1 MKVLMVL
8 DQKFPPDLRV
18 EKEASSLVKA
28 GYEVSVLSIGDYD
41 KNEIVTIKGIKIYR
55 VALTKFIAKKM
66 HGLAAMIPWIDIYIA
81 NQVLKIFKTNKYDV
95 IHVHDLYLFGAVKI
109 LRKKLKAIFIGDL
122 HENYVDALR
131 DYKWS
136 TTFPNKLFISFKKWE
151 KKEKEWLQ
159 LFDHLL
165 AVNEGMRQ
173 KNISK
178 GVKEE
183 DITVVANS
191 IDTDQFD
198 TYDTDELI
206 VEKFKPFFTLIYIG
220 GFINNRGLEHVIEGM
235 AEIKKVSIDIKLVL
249 VGDGEMRDALKAL
262 TKEFDVEDVVIFEG
276 FQPQEKIKSY
286 LLSSDIGLV
295 PFKRTPQTDN
305 SSSNKL
311 YQYMYYGLP
320 ILATNCTSVKKMV
333 EENKCGIV
341 YEDGDKKAFAK
352 NVIEL
357 FRESNRIEEYSR
369 NGVKAIKNKF
379 NWKLEEDKLIE
390 VYKSLITQA

>member
-18 EKEASSLVKA
+18 EKEASSLLKA
-28 GYEVSVLSIGDYD
+28 GYEVSILSMGDYD
-41 KNEIVTIKGIKIYR
+41 KSETVTIRGVKVYR
-55 VALTKFIAKKM
+55 VALSKFIGNKM
-66 HGLAAMIPWIDIYIA
+66 HGLAAMIPWLDIYVA
-81 NQVLKIFKTNKYDV
+81 NQVLKIFRTNKYDV

-122 HENYVDALR
+122 HENYIDALR

-136 TTFPNKLFISFKKWE
+136 TTYPNKLFISFKKWE

-159 LFDHLL
+159 LFDHLI

-173 KNISK
+173 KNILK
-178 GVKEE
+178 GVNEK

-191 IDTDQFD
+191 IDTKQFD
-198 TYDTDELI
+198 EYGIDQSI
-206 VEKFKPFFTLIYIG
+206 IEKFKPFFTLIYIG
-220 GFINNRGLEHVIEGM
+220 GFISNRGLEHVIKGM
-235 AEIKKVSIDIKLVL
+235 VELKNLSKKIRLVL
-249 VGDGEMRDALKAL
+249 VGDGEMRETLGALS
-262 TKEFDVEDVVIFEG
+262 KEYEVEDVVMFEG
-276 FQPQEKIKSY
+276 FQSQEKIKSY

-333 EENKCGIV
+333 EENNCGVV
-341 YEDGDKKAFAK
+341 YEDGDSIGFSKH
-352 NVIEL
+352 VTEL
-357 FRESNRIEEYSR
+357 FKDPERIKKYSV
-369 NGVKAIKNKF
+369 NGINAVENKL
-379 NWKLEEDKLIE
+379 NWKIEEDKLISI
-390 VYKSLITQA
+390 YDSLKA

>member
-18 EKEASSLVKA
+18 EKEASSLLKA
-28 GYEVSVLSIGDYD
+28 GYEVSILSMGDYD
-41 KNEIVTIKGIKIYR
+41 KSETVTIRGVKVYR
-55 VALTKFIAKKM
+55 VALSKFIGNKM
-66 HGLAAMIPWIDIYIA
+66 HGLAAMIPWLDIYVA
-81 NQVLKIFKTNKYDV
+81 NQVLKIFRTNKYDI

-109 LRKKLKAIFIGDL
+109 LKKKLKAIFIGDL
-122 HENYVDALR
+122 HENYIDALR

-136 TTFPNKLFISFKKWE
+136 TTYPNKLFISFKKWG

-159 LFDHLL
+159 LFDHLI

-173 KNISK
+173 KNILK
-178 GVKEE
+178 GVNEK

-191 IDTDQFD
+191 IDTKQFD
-198 TYDTDELI
+198 EYGIDQSI
-206 VEKFKPFFTLIYIG
+206 IEKFKPFFTLIYIG
-220 GFINNRGLEHVIEGM
+220 GFISNRGLEHVIKGM
-235 AEIKKVSIDIKLVL
+235 VELKNLSKKIRLVL
-249 VGDGEMRDALKAL
+249 VGDGEMRETLEALS
-262 TKEFDVEDVVIFEG
+262 KEYEVEDVVMFEG
-276 FQPQEKIKSY
+276 FQSQEKIKSY

-333 EENKCGIV
+333 EENNCGVV
-341 YEDGDKKAFAK
+341 YEDGDSIGFSKH
-352 NVIEL
+352 VTEL
-357 FRESNRIEEYSR
+357 FKDPERIKKYSV
-369 NGVKAIKNKF
+369 NGINAVENKF
-379 NWKLEEDKLIE
+379 NWKIEKDKLISI
-390 VYKSLITQA
+390 YDSLKA

>member
-18 EKEASSLVKA
+18 EKEASSLLKA
-28 GYEVSVLSIGDYD
+28 GYEVSILSMGDYD
-41 KNEIVTIKGIKIYR
+41 KSETVTIRGVKVYR
-55 VALTKFIAKKM
+55 VALSKFIGNKM
-66 HGLAAMIPWIDIYIA
+66 HGLAAMIPWLDIYLA
-81 NQVLKIFKTNKYDV
+81 NQVLKIFRTNKYDV

-122 HENYVDALR
+122 HENYIDALR

-136 TTFPNKLFISFKKWE
+136 TTYPNKLFISFKKWE

-159 LFDHLL
+159 LFDHLI

-173 KNISK
+173 KNILK
-178 GVKEE
+178 GVNEK

-191 IDTDQFD
+191 IDTKQFD
-198 TYDTDELI
+198 EYGIDQSI
-206 VEKFKPFFTLIYIG
+206 IEKFKPFFTLIYIG
-220 GFINNRGLEHVIEGM
+220 GFISNRGLEHVIKGM
-235 AEIKKVSIDIKLVL
+235 VELKNLSKKIRLVL
-249 VGDGEMRDALKAL
+249 VGDGEMRETLGALS
-262 TKEFDVEDVVIFEG
+262 KEYEVEDVVMFEG
-276 FQPQEKIKSY
+276 FQSQEKIKSY

-320 ILATNCTSVKKMV
+320 ILSTNCTSVKKMV
-333 EENKCGIV
+333 EENNCGVV
-341 YEDGDKKAFAK
+341 YEDGDSIGFSKH
-352 NVIEL
+352 VTEL
-357 FRESNRIEEYSR
+357 FKDPERIKKYSA
-369 NGVKAIKNKF
+369 NGINAVKNKF
-379 NWKLEEDKLIE
+379 NWKIEEDKLISI
-390 VYKSLITQA
+390 YDSLKD

>member
-1 MKVLMVL
+1 MIL
-8 DQKFPPDLRV
+8 DQKYPPDLRV

-28 GYEVSVLSIGDYD
+28 GYEVSILSIGDYAND
-41 KNEIVTIKGIKIYR
+41 EIVEIRGVKVYR
-55 VALTKFIAKKM
+55 VALSKFIAKKM
-66 HGLAAMIPWIDIYIA
+66 HGLAAMIPWVDIYVA
-81 NQVLKIFKTNKYDV
+81 NQVLKIFKTTKYDV
-95 IHVHDLYLFGAVKI
+95 IHVHDLYLFGTVKI

-122 HENYVDALR
+122 HENYIDALR

-191 IDTDQFD
+191 IDKEQFD
-198 TYDTDELI
+198 EYAVDHSI
-206 VEKFKPFFTLIYIG
+206 IEKFKPFFTLIYVG
-220 GFINNRGLEHVIEGM
+220 GFINNRGLEHVIKGM
-235 AEIKKVSIDIKLVL
+235 VELKNSSKDIRLVL
-249 VGDGEMRDALKAL
+249 VGDGEMREELEALS
-262 TKEFDVEDVVIFEG
+262 KEYEVEDVVMFEG
-276 FQPQEKIKSY
+276 FQSQEKIKSY
-286 LLSSDIGLV
+286 LLSCDIGLV

-333 EENKCGIV
+333 EENDCGIV
-341 YEDGDKKAFAK
+341 YEDGKSNEFSKYAT
-352 NVIEL
+352 EL
-357 FRESNRIEEYSR
+357 FKNSNLLKKYSENGIKAVES
-369 NGVKAIKNKF
+369 KF
-379 NWKLEEDKLIE
+379 NWKIEEDKLIS
-390 VYKSLITQA
+390 VYKRLEY